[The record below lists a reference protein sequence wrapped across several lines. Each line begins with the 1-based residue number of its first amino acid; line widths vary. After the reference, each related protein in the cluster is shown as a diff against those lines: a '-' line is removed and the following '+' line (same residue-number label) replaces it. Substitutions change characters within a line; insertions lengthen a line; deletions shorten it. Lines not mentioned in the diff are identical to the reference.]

1 MDRQYTIQGKVK
13 LSSDQHVWVAI
24 VNLIGSSIFYGLVTQ
39 FGLVG
44 FVAFFFV
51 IYLVVAPSWA
61 LAFLRIRMTMA
72 VNSTRRQM
80 IATLNSMIKAE
91 QLNTKK
97 KRKIYINY
105 VDLLVKKMDNL
116 VDIMAK
122 RRQALDIAQN
132 SKIGTVI
139 QVAQLEQM
147 AQSYEKKK
155 IFLNK

>member
-1 MDRQYTIQGKVK
+1 MDKQYTIQGKVK
-13 LSSDQHVWVAI
+13 LSSDQYIWIAI
-24 VNLIGSSIFYGLVTQ
+24 VNMIGSSIFYGLVTQ
-39 FGLVG
+39 FGIIG

-51 IYLVVAPSWA
+51 AYIIVAPSWA

-72 VNSTRRQM
+72 VNSTRKEM
-80 IATLNSMIKAE
+80 IATLNSMLKAE
-91 QLNTKK
+91 HLNSKK
-97 KRKIYINY
+97 QRKIYINY
-105 VDLLVKKMDNL
+105 IDLLVKKMDNL

-122 RRQALDIAQN
+122 RRQALDIAKN